1 MSLMASVTVD
11 IISDVVCPWCFIGLH
26 RLQVAMR
33 LFDAPVDFTVRF
45 HPYFLDPSV
54 AEAGESIAHRIRA
67 RYRGADADQMFDR
80 VNAAARSCGLDLD
93 VRRQPTTYP
102 TLKAHTLLR
111 LAAVHDVQLPVAR
124 ALFRTHFVEAG
135 NIADVATL
143 ERIAGECGM
152 DVELATST
160 LANARALEQT
170 RSEATHLADSGV
182 RGVPFFLFGGKLAV
196 SGAQP
201 VPALMQAMRQF
212 A

>member
-1 MSLMASVTVD
+1 MASITVD

-33 LFDAPVDFTVRF
+33 LFDVPVDFTLRF
-45 HPYFLDPSV
+45 HPYLLDASV
-54 AEAGESIAHRIRA
+54 PESGERIADRIRA
-67 RYRGADADQMFDR
+67 RYQGADPEPMFDR
-80 VNAAARSCGLDLD
+80 VNEAARESGLDLD

-111 LAAVHDVQLPVAR
+111 LAAVHDVQLAVAH
-124 ALFRTHFVEAG
+124 ALFRTHFMEAG
-135 NIADVATL
+135 NVSDNAALV
-143 ERIAGECGM
+143 RIAADCGM
-152 DVELATST
+152 DAELAAS
-160 LANARALEQT
+160 AIASERALAQT
-170 RSEATHLADSGV
+170 KAEAAHLADSGV